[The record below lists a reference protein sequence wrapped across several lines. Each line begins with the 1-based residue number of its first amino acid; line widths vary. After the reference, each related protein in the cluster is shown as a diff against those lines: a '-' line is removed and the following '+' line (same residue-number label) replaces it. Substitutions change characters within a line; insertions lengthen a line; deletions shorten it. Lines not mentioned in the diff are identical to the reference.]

1 MTDSSMPA
9 RLPDRSSSPT
19 ADPGRELSP
28 KARSVA
34 VAVIDD
40 FAVDRAGIVSYFAG
54 SEIEV
59 RAELGSGCVD
69 LPVAG
74 GAQGWALPGLVRG
87 RRLRLPA
94 PRAPGRGRGW
104 LGPVVRRA
112 CDGYPN
118 PSRPAGSVPAM
129 DTRIHRARRA

>member
-69 LPVAG
+69 LPVAWG
-74 GAQGWALPGLVRG
+74 CAGLGAAWSGS
-87 RRLRLPA
+87 
-94 PRAPGRGRGW
+94 RAAAAAARSARTWPGRGW

-112 CDGYPN
+112 CDGLPDL
-118 PSRPAGSVPAM
+118 SRPAGPVPAM